1 MHAIHTSGS
10 QERREGFSTFTFIQ
24 IKTDITSSFFVSV
37 LTYISIFFDDREYSL
52 LHTFRPLVWFGFA
65 LFSPFFIVHW
75 TLENVFPRIRL
86 YISFARKSKEVIRSK
101 ESIDIPLQTQ
111 FKPQWEGYHIPK
123 TKLMKVL
130 NIEHVL
136 LNVVEYMHHGDVVNL
151 SLACRAVREAVYPAG
166 DLEFRRPKLE
176 KACESAVFFEMYLH
190 SHCYAIHPIR

>member
-1 MHAIHTSGS
+1 MTCGN
-10 QERREGFSTFTFIQ
+10 STFTIIQ
-24 IKTDITSSFFVSV
+24 INTDITSSFFVCV
-37 LTYISIFFDDREYSL
+37 LTYISIFFDEREYSL
-52 LHTFRPLVWFGFA
+52 LNTFRPVVWLGFA

-75 TLENVFPRIRL
+75 MLESVFPRIRL
-86 YISFARKSKEVIRSK
+86 YISFARKSREVIRSK

-136 LNVVEYMHHGDVVNL
+136 LNVVEYMHHRDVVNL
-151 SLACRAVREAVYPAG
+151 SLACRAVREAVYPAR

-176 KACESAVFFEMYLH
+176 KACKSTFFLGVYLYFH
-190 SHCYAIHPIR
+190 FYAIYPAR